1 MICKVSKF
9 ALKNSTLSI
18 RGDSMR
24 RPSLAVR
31 VVLLIVSIVASATL
45 VQAQY
50 RTSIQGV
57 VTDSTGAVVPGAT
70 LTLTNPAT
78 GEKQVRVSDDAGVFN
93 FNALAAARFR
103 LEAERTGFQ
112 KKVLDNLELIP
123 EQPNALNIQLDV
135 GAESTTVNVDASLAP
150 AIDTETASING
161 VVTDREIQH
170 LPSFGRDVIKLTQL
184 APGIF
189 ADGSQAGGGGNFY
202 NLPGTQ
208 SGPTPSGGSTGIF
221 GTENLTPGFS
231 NGNQAQ
237 NNGVSI
243 DGISTT
249 SAVWGGATVI
259 TPSEDSV
266 ESVKIVTNSYDAEDG
281 RFSGAQLQV
290 TSKSGTN
297 DIHGSLF
304 FTTHQPNLNA
314 FQRYNGGSSPTRDG
328 NKFQQFG
335 GSVGG
340 PIWKNK
346 IFAFFNYE
354 TVRQPNSDIP
364 GTGWYETPAFAA
376 LAPSGSIAAK
386 YLTFPGNGVV
396 NHGLSSGNDCGTA
409 GLKEGVNCV
418 TIPGQGINLGTPL
431 TTGLGK
437 QDLGWTAESNPG
449 CGGAGTGCG
458 TPGSPFGTVA
468 DLANYITSNPTT
480 HTAVQYNGRVD
491 ANVTSKDRIGF
502 AIYWVPQ
509 STTNFNGN
517 RAYDIFHH
525 NQINDAFSVIW
536 NHTFSP
542 TLLNELRANA
552 AGWRWNEIKDNSQ
565 SPVGFPVDD
574 IGKIGSAQ
582 PGQFGPSV
590 GSILNQWTYSYK
602 DVATKIVGRH
612 TIKFGGEA
620 TRLFYLQACVGC
632 GVPSY
637 NFFNLWDFL
646 NDAPKNE
653 GGGFNPN
660 TGFPT
665 TIRQDQR
672 ETLLGFFAQDDIK
685 LRRNLTVNLG
695 LRWSYFGPLSSKQNN
710 MLRAFPGAGSSY
722 LTGLSIRKADS
733 WNAQKN
739 NFGPEIGFAWS
750 PSKFNDRLVFRGGY
764 GLNYNQEEIAVSAN
778 IVNNPGLVVFPSFD
792 TNSPASINPGI
803 IYATSSDPHNLFG
816 YPANPN
822 TISTFGANGLPT
834 TGAVNVQIF
843 PGTLPT
849 LRVHHYSFDM
859 QYDLGHQYV
868 MSLGYQGSL
877 SRDIFF
883 HQNPLAVPATLGDP
897 FNPQIGGGDYWAVN
911 GRANYNAM
919 LAELKHQFSHQ
930 FMADAQFTWAKSMD
944 TSSAPYSEQPYPYNL
959 SLDYGRSDYNV
970 SRAFKLFGMWQP
982 VFFHGSNNWMEKI
995 AGGWSLSGIFNW
1007 HSGFPFSPFVSVLNG
1022 SLYCQ
1027 TCGYGQL
1034 LPAAYLGGAG
1044 TSTSSDRFKV
1054 GPSSNP
1060 EVNSNFPKGGTAY
1073 FSTPAYTAYN
1083 CNPACFGT
1091 ALPQSPGAARN
1102 SLTMPG
1108 YRDLDL
1114 TLTKAFGL
1122 PKMPVL
1128 GESARFE
1135 LRMDVFNVFNNM
1147 NLDPNRISN
1156 NIGNSDFGTIGAA
1169 LASRVVVLGARFS
1182 F

>member
-1 MICKVSKF
+1 MTRSTPVR
-9 ALKNSTLSI
+9 ALVISAILFL
-18 RGDSMR
+18 
-24 RPSLAVR
+24 LASSV
-31 VVLLIVSIVASATL
+31 L

-57 VTDSTGAVVPGAT
+57 VADPTGAVIPGAN

-78 GEKQVRVSDDAGVFN
+78 GEKLVRVSDEAGVYN

-103 LEAERTGFQ
+103 LEVEKTGFE
-112 KKVLDNLELIP
+112 KKVIDNLELIP
-123 EQPNALNIQLDV
+123 EQANALNVELTIGSETQ
-135 GAESTTVNVDASLAP
+135 TVNVDASSVPLV
-150 AIDTETASING
+150 DTETASVNG

-170 LPSFGRDVIKLTQL
+170 MPSFGRDVIKLTQL

-189 ADGSQAGGGGNFY
+189 ADGSQSGGGGEG

-208 SGPTPSGGSTGIF
+208 SGPTPSGGATGIF
-221 GTENLTPGFS
+221 RTENLTQGYS

-249 SAVWGGATVI
+249 SAVWGGATVV

-281 RFSGAQLQV
+281 RFSGAQLQI

-314 FQRYNGGSSPTRDG
+314 FQRYNGGSSPTRDN
-328 NKFQQFG
+328 NKFQQLG

-354 TVRQPNSDIP
+354 TVRQPNSDLP

-386 YLTFPGNGVV
+386 YLSFPGNGVL
-396 NHGLSSGNDCGTA
+396 NHGLSTGNDCAHA
-409 GLKEGVNCV
+409 GLTNGVNCKD
-418 TIPGQGINLGTPL
+418 IPGLGINLGTPL
-431 TTGLGK
+431 TTGLGT

-458 TPGSPFGTVA
+458 TPGSPFGTEA
-468 DLANYITSNPTT
+468 DLANYVTSNPTT
-480 HTAVQYNGRVD
+480 HTAVQYNGRLD
-491 ANVTSKDRIGF
+491 ADVTSKDRIGF

-509 STTNFNGN
+509 STTTFNGA

-525 NQINDAFSVIW
+525 SQINDAFSVIW

-552 AGWRWNEIKDNSQ
+552 AGWRWNEITANPQ
-565 SPVGFPVDD
+565 SPIGLPVDN

-602 DVATKIVGRH
+602 DVATKIVGRQ

-620 TRLFYLQACVGC
+620 TRLFYLQNCIPC
-632 GVPSY
+632 GAVPSY

-653 GGGFNPN
+653 SGNFNPN

-665 TIRQDQR
+665 AIRQDQR

-685 LRRNLTVNLG
+685 LRRNLTINLG
-695 LRWSYFGPLSSKQNN
+695 LRWSYFGPVSSKQNN
-710 MLRAFPGAGSSY
+710 MFRTFPGAGANY
-722 LTGLSIRKADS
+722 LTGLVIRKGDS

-750 PSKFNDRLVFRGGY
+750 PTKFNDRVVFRGGY
-764 GLNYNQEEIAVSAN
+764 GLNYNQEEIAISSN
-778 IVNNPGLVVFPSFD
+778 IVNNPGLVVSPSFD

-803 IYATSSDPHNLFG
+803 IYATSSDPHNLNG

-822 TISTFGANGLPT
+822 LISTFGSNGLPT
-834 TGAVNVQIF
+834 TGSAVNVQIF
-843 PGTLPT
+843 PSTLPT
-849 LRVHHYSFDM
+849 MRVHHYSADM
-859 QYDLGHQYV
+859 QYDLGHQFV
-868 MSLGYQGSL
+868 MTLGYQGSL

-930 FMADAQFTWAKSMD
+930 FMADAQFTWAKSLD

-1007 HSGFPFSPFVSVLNG
+1007 HSGFPYSPFVSVLNG
-1022 SLYCQ
+1022 SLYCN

-1034 LPAAYLGGAG
+1034 LPATYLGGAG

-1060 EVNSNFPKGGTAY
+1060 EVNSNFPKGGAAY
-1073 FSTPAYTAYN
+1073 FSTPTYTAYN
-1083 CNPACFGT
+1083 CPPGPCFGT
-1091 ALPQSPGAARN
+1091 ALPQSPGVTRN
-1102 SLTMPG
+1102 TLTMPG

-1114 TLTKAFGL
+1114 TLAKAFGL

-1128 GESARFE
+1128 GENARFE

-1156 NIGNSDFGTIGAA
+1156 NIGNSDFGTIAAA
-1169 LASRVVVLGARFS
+1169 LAARVVVLGARFS